1 MRRERERTRLGQ
13 VLSEQLHRKKVHGAA
28 VGVDAA
34 SQLDELRASAA
45 ALQVAQHRRLRRGAC
60 ERCGASLLGHRP
72 RERCSH
78 WARARARPG
87 RDMGAEW
94 RAPRAAASRRAQ
106 HRAPPLQRQCGG
118 GHRDVSRSAGRP
130 PRRSRQ
136 RCRGRRAAVRASG
149 RPTPCGAQAC
159 RLTGAE
165 VGAAFLFSLPER
177 SEAKTLSGG

>member
-94 RAPRAAASRRAQ
+94 RARLVTQHPGARSIERHLYSDSAAAAIGTF
-106 HRAPPLQRQCGG
+106 L
-118 GHRDVSRSAGRP
+118 
-130 PRRSRQ
+130 
-136 RCRGRRAAVRASG
+136 
-149 RPTPCGAQAC
+149 GAQVG
-159 RLTGAE
+159 RLVDLGK
-165 VGAAFLFSLPER
+165 GAAADEPPYAPAVVQHGAALKHR
-177 SEAKTLSGG
+177 G